1 VHPGEPPLEPAS
13 LIWTGSLAG
22 LIVGLATGL
31 GAVPVLFLVKTV
43 RPFTSAMMLGFG
55 AGVML
60 AATSFSLIIPGIEA
74 AGQSGYE
81 GIAGS
86 GIVAA
91 GMMIGAIGLLGA
103 NRYLPHEH
111 FIKGLEGFPTLRLSR
126 IWLFVLAITLHNF
139 PEGLAVGVGFGG
151 GRVANGTS
159 LAVGIALQ
167 NLPEGLAVALALS
180 DVGYSRARAFLV
192 SLMTGLAETVGAVLG
207 VTAIAFSEALL
218 PWGLG
223 FAAGAMLFVISNE
236 IIPESHREG
245 QGLAGTAGVVVGFL
259 LMMLLDTAFTRA

>member
-1 VHPGEPPLEPAS
+1 MHPGETSLEPAS
-13 LIWTGSLAG
+13 LIWIGSIAG
-22 LIVGLATGL
+22 LIAGLATGI
-31 GAVPVLFLVKTV
+31 GAVPVLFFVKTV

-74 AGQSGYE
+74 AGRQGHE
-81 GIAGS
+81 GLAGS
-86 GIVAA
+86 GIVAS
-91 GMMIGAIGLLGA
+91 GMMLGAIGLLAA

-111 FIKGLEGFPTLRLSR
+111 FIKGLEGIATRRLGR
-126 IWLFVLAITLHNF
+126 VWLFVLAITLHNF

-151 GRVANGTS
+151 GFVSNGTS

-167 NLPEGLAVALALS
+167 NLPEGLAVALALAEI
-180 DVGYSRARAFLV
+180 GYSRGRAFLV
-192 SLMTGLAETVGAVLG
+192 ALLTGLVEPVGALLG
-207 VTAIAFSEALL
+207 VIAVAFSEALL
-218 PWGLG
+218 PWGMG

-245 QGLAGTAGVVVGFL
+245 RGLAGTVGVVVGFL
-259 LMMLLDTAFTRA
+259 LMMILDTAFA